1 MHSSAFVYLYL
12 YTLLLFLLYVQPDV
26 TNFQEFMSQACKHGV
41 KNTYCFE
48 VWNGLLDPHG
58 PTGVIVQQN
67 YTVSLTHLILDL

>member
-1 MHSSAFVYLYL
+1 M
-12 YTLLLFLLYVQPDV
+12 QPDV

-67 YTVSLTHLILDL
+67 YTVSLINSSNTRFVVGGNQVKDLSA